1 MKKKSFRKIQE
12 TRLVEEEPK
21 IFSLDIS
28 QERTGWA
35 FLHGSLV
42 MGCGNIKRSDYF
54 DKDAVTFNSPEFG
67 NMLASYS
74 KVVWDVFEQCIHNYG
89 EPDYF
94 VVEDLNIRYIK
105 AAKSLLQ
112 FQAAAK
118 IAISQATSGSTDIY
132 MINNQTVKAFMGVR
146 TLKSNM
152 LPRIKELAKL
162 FKQKEVKILMVD
174 EVNRKYPFL
183 SLRYEQND
191 EADAIAQA
199 LTFYKKVIIAGKDKE
214 E

>member
-1 MKKKSFRKIQE
+1 MLKKKKSFKSDSISE
-12 TRLVEEEPK
+12 SCK

-35 FLHGSLV
+35 YLEDDKVQDYGAITRE
-42 MGCGNIKRSDYF
+42 NYF
-54 DKDAVTFNSPEFG
+54 DKDAVTFNSSEFG
-67 NMLASYS
+67 NMLAAYCQ
-74 KVVWDVFEQCIHNYG
+74 KVWQVFETCVSEFG
-89 EPDYF
+89 EPSHF

-118 IAISQATSGSTDIY
+118 IAISQNTAGTTEIH

-146 TLKSNM
+146 TLKKNM
-152 LPRIKELAKL
+152 TKEVKALAK
-162 FKQKEVKILMVD
+162 FHKVKEVKILMVD
-174 EVNRKYPFL
+174 RIAELYPETNL
-183 SLRYEQND
+183 HYKEND

-199 LTFYKKVIIAGKDKE
+199 YTFYHKIIKGVKNAE
-214 E
+214 VL